1 MATKWMTST
10 NGLTIMNGNE
20 PLKLKFL
27 GIISASTK
35 HNKLKKIKT

>member
-1 MATKWMTST
+1 
-10 NGLTIMNGNE
+10 MNGNE

-35 HNKLKKIKT
+35 QNKLKKIKT